1 MKLSIKR
8 QRVTILLTFL
18 SSLLIFISCAAW
30 TPPKTW
36 TFRVIDDMVHI
47 RASQDDEDFSPVEF
61 LRVKMRE
68 ECGSDIE
75 SESCFGIL
83 MQRKGA
89 RELERRLNS
98 LEEQLRECEQR
109 SLRN

>member
-18 SSLLIFISCAAW
+18 SSFLIFLSCAAW
-30 TPPKTW
+30 TPPKVW
-36 TFRVIDDMVHI
+36 TFRVIDDVVHI

-61 LRVKMRE
+61 LQVNMEE

-75 SESCFGIL
+75 SEYCAAYL
-83 MQRKGA
+83 LTAKGA
-89 RELERRLNS
+89 RSLERQLNS

-109 SLRN
+109 GLRN